1 MCPWQVAN
9 VRSEKVTDTLKGC
22 AQGVCVCVYPE
33 GVCTGCV
40 CVYPEGVCTGG
51 LCMCVCACMRACACA
66 LYGLVRT
73 GKWLEVLR

>member
-22 AQGVCVCVYPE
+22 AQGV
-33 GVCTGCV
+33 CV